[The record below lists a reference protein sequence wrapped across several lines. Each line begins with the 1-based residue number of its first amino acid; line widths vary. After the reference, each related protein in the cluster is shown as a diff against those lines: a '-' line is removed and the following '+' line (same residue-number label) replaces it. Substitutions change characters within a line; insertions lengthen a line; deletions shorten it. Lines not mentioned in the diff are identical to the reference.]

1 MTMELMWL
9 FAEVSM
15 MDCTLDCTR
24 RRLEVEGE
32 ERVSENAKNTSSRER
47 MRARV
52 PV

>member
-1 MTMELMWL
+1 
-9 FAEVSM
+9 